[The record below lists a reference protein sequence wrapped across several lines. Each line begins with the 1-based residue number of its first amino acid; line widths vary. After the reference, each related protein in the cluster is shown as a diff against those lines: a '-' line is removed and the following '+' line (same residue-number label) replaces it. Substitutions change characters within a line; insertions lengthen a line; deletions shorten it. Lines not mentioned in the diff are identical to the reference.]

1 MEDVAPMPFVSVVMP
16 NWNGKDDTLECLDS
30 LRNLNYSKDRIE
42 IIIVD
47 NGSKDGSPETIKE
60 KFSEMKQDGFFS
72 LKLIEL
78 PENIGAPAAINRGIK
93 NAHSD
98 YDYIF
103 KIDNDVIF
111 DNESLNEL
119 VKASEKDERVGIAGG
134 KVYFFENRKLIQSA
148 GGKINLW
155 RGWAMTIGYKEM
167 DVGQYEKVQ
176 EVDWICG
183 ASMLLKKKIVKEI
196 GLFDDIYFVYYD
208 ETDFAI
214 RTKRARYKVLYI
226 PYAIIWHK
234 LSVAVQ
240 KIRNLSLHY
249 MTRNRII
256 FQRKYS
262 NNFQYLFFNLF
273 FWFYEFPI
281 RFIKE
286 FRKDRRILGVFI
298 NAVREGYFTPI

>member
-1 MEDVAPMPFVSVVMP
+1 MENVAYMPFVSVVMP

-30 LRNLNYSKDRIE
+30 LRNLDYPKDRLE

-47 NGSKDGSPETIKE
+47 NGSQDGSPQIIKE
-60 KFSEMKQDGFFS
+60 KYSEMNHDGFFS

-78 PENIGAPAAINRGIK
+78 PENIGAPAAINRRIK
-93 NAHSD
+93 NAHPD

-103 KIDNDVIF
+103 KIDNDVVF
-111 DNESLNEL
+111 DNKSLREL
-119 VKASEKDERVGIAGG
+119 VKASEKDEKVGIAGG
-134 KVYFFENRKLIQSA
+134 KVYFFENMKLIQSA

-155 RGWAMTIGYKEM
+155 RGWAITIGYKEM
-167 DVGQYEKVQ
+167 DVGQYERVQ

-183 ASMLLKKKIVKEI
+183 ASMLLKKKAIEEI
-196 GLFDDIYFVYYD
+196 GLFDYKYFVYYD
-208 ETDFAI
+208 ETDLAI

-234 LSVAVQ
+234 LSVSVQ
-240 KIRNLSLHY
+240 KIRGLGLYY

-256 FQRKYS
+256 FQRKHS
-262 NNFQYLFFNLF
+262 NNFQYLFFNLY

-286 FRKDRRILGVFI
+286 LRKDKGTLGVFI
-298 NAVREGYFTPI
+298 KAVRAGYFTPI